1 MRGLFKGK
9 KGIWRDFLIAMIL
22 GLVVVGLLTVYL
34 FPEFFN
40 QDTLDL
46 ETCRQSILIRANVPE
61 VSKYGTTFA
70 SLKSK
75 FPLKCK
81 TEVIELNR
89 EDVELKNNGDVI
101 YREADKKIG
110 DAMAGCWALFDNGDI
125 SVFSADTVGLSSY
138 CVPCA
143 RIHLSEDA
151 KKALGRDSLDILKI
165 LRTTSFRGVNYM
177 SYLTES
183 GKDFSAFNPG
193 FGREFNLEGEKFL
206 IEPIYGTVRLK
217 TRTEVDG
224 ESVYMNKINLPKYF
238 SSSGGDLLIAYG
250 VVVTPGPHHV
260 PYLFYLDSNDI
271 GLTNGKFIQLTFFKA
286 IQNPLNLIDTIYS
299 DITGEKVPYI
309 ANFCDNWDGIPA

>member
-110 DAMAGCWALFDNGDI
+110 DAMAGCWALFDNGD
-125 SVFSADTVGLSSY
+125 SSAFPSPKFIGGGST

-143 RIHLSEDA
+143 RIHLTEEA
-151 KKALGRDSLDILKI
+151 KEELRRNNNEISIREALDSKMEGRE
-165 LRTTSFRGVNYM
+165 Y
-177 SYLTES
+177 SYWTYLNNS
-183 GKDFSAFNPG
+183 GKKFPALN
-193 FGREFNLEGEKFL
+193 FGSGQLFNLEEKSFAL
-206 IEPIYGTVRLK
+206 
-217 TRTEVDG
+217 
-224 ESVYMNKINLPKYF
+224 
-238 SSSGGDLLIAYG
+238 
-250 VVVTPGPHHV
+250 
-260 PYLFYLDSNDI
+260 
-271 GLTNGKFIQLTFFKA
+271 
-286 IQNPLNLIDTIYS
+286 
-299 DITGEKVPYI
+299 
-309 ANFCDNWDGIPA
+309 